1 MMDVVKRQGGWVEI
15 AGAVGL
21 YTVYEVVRGL
31 GGDDLAVAQLNT
43 DRIVEAEQRLGVF
56 WEKAIQDV
64 SLAIP
69 GFEPALGVAYM
80 ALHFLGTAAFLAW
93 VHRARPHGFPV
104 VRTTIVVATGLAL
117 VGYLAFPAAPPR
129 LAAGL
134 GFRDA
139 VSQGAGVNLSSDVL
153 GALYNPV
160 AAVPSLHFGYALI
173 VGAGLFLLAT
183 TRWLRF
189 AGAAYPAIM
198 LYVVVATGNHFLLD
212 AVAGGAVVVVAWAA
226 ASLLVRPSEGR
237 LPCYA

>member
-1 MMDVVKRQGGWVEI
+1 MSLMDVVRRQGGWVEI

-21 YTVYEVVRGL
+21 YAVYEVVRGL

-117 VGYLAFPAAPPR
+117 VGSR
-129 LAAGL
+129 
-134 GFRDA
+134 
-139 VSQGAGVNLSSDVL
+139 
-153 GALYNPV
+153 
-160 AAVPSLHFGYALI
+160 
-173 VGAGLFLLAT
+173 
-183 TRWLRF
+183 
-189 AGAAYPAIM
+189 
-198 LYVVVATGNHFLLD
+198 
-212 AVAGGAVVVVAWAA
+212 
-226 ASLLVRPSEGR
+226 SEE
-237 LPCYA
+237 